1 MALDID
7 RPATRPVM
15 TDVARLAGVSQ
26 KTVSRVIN
34 NAPNV
39 SPDVRKRVNSA
50 VAAVGYRPN
59 AAARTLVTNRT
70 RVIGIITPGTALYGP
85 SAQLFGVERAAWQAG
100 YSVVIVSTA
109 GSTRAELERAI
120 DRVVDHRVDGV
131 VLAVPIGTERLGPN
145 AFGSVPV
152 ISVVDQLADAGC
164 PAVVAPD
171 QRSGARLATEHLLSL
186 GHRTVW
192 HVAGPGSWY
201 SASARAEGWR
211 EALQAVGA
219 PVHEPLVGDWS
230 ARTGYHAGLE
240 LAELPDVTA
249 VFAAND
255 QMATG
260 LMRAFSER
268 GRRIPADVSVVGFDD
283 EPGSE
288 FLMVPLTTVRLDF
301 LAITQRAVTGLVQAI
316 EGRELLSGVT
326 QIPVDLVIRGSSGPA
341 PMPSIPS

>member
-1 MALDID
+1 MTAQSIGGGAMALDAD
-7 RPATRPVM
+7 RSAVRPVM

-39 SPDVRKRVNSA
+39 SPDVRKRVDSA

-59 AAARTLVTNRT
+59 SAARALVTKRT

-120 DRVVDHRVDGV
+120 DRV
-131 VLAVPIGTERLGPN
+131 
-145 AFGSVPV
+145 
-152 ISVVDQLADAGC
+152 ADAGC

-201 SASARAEGWR
+201 SAS
-211 EALQAVGA
+211 
-219 PVHEPLVGDWS
+219 WS
-230 ARTGYHAGLE
+230 
-240 LAELPDVTA
+240 
-249 VFAAND
+249 
-255 QMATG
+255 
-260 LMRAFSER
+260 
-268 GRRIPADVSVVGFDD
+268 
-283 EPGSE
+283 
-288 FLMVPLTTVRLDF
+288 TT
-301 LAITQRAVTGLVQAI
+301 
-316 EGRELLSGVT
+316 
-326 QIPVDLVIRGSSGPA
+326 
-341 PMPSIPS
+341 

>member
-1 MALDID
+1 MALDAD
-7 RPATRPVM
+7 RSAVRPVM

-39 SPDVRKRVNSA
+39 SPDVRKRVDSA

-59 AAARTLVTNRT
+59 SAARALVTKRT

-109 GSTRAELERAI
+109 DGSGEELRRAI
-120 DRVVDHRVDGV
+120 NRLIDHGVDGM
-131 VLAVPIGTERLGPN
+131 VLAGPIPVALVSDVFRGVP
-145 AFGSVPV
+145 A
-152 ISVVDQLADAGC
+152 ISVGDPATGDFEF
-164 PAVVAPD
+164 PAVIID
-171 QRSGARLATEHLLSL
+171 QHSGALQATEHLLSL

-192 HVAGPGSWY
+192 HVAGPVSWY
-201 SASARAEGWR
+201 SASVRVAGWR
-211 EALQAVGA
+211 EALHRAGA
-219 PVHEPLVGDWS
+219 PVHEPLAGDWS

-240 LAELPDVTA
+240 LTERPDVTA

-260 LMRAFSER
+260 LMRAFKEK
-268 GRRIPADVSVVGFDD
+268 GRQIPEDVSIVGFDD
-283 EPGSE
+283 APDSE
-288 FLMVPLTTVRLDF
+288 FLMVPLTTVRQDF
-301 LAITQRAVTGLVQAI
+301 TVITHRAVTELVRAI
-316 EGRELLSGVT
+316 AGEEFNRGVT
-326 QIPVDLVIRGSSGPA
+326 RIPVDLVIRASSGPA
-341 PMPSIPS
+341 PTSTSVG